1 MAGRRGTVLTK
12 PQAAGRRLA
21 FAKLLHARLSTTSPA
36 ELEEEEIAEDVG
48 ALVCATALAF
58 VGTVRR
64 PFSYRRACFMRAFPP
79 ELLFEL
85 LLCWCSAPPGPA
97 LLPTGSAAA
106 AAAAEPANSLLHH
119 LLQCCSAALVSI
131 LLLYGSSTNHPPPP
145 PLPYMPSQ
153 SPLSPTPHGGVGCLV
168 TRDA

>member
-64 PFSYRRACFMRAFPP
+64 PFSCRRACFMRAFPP
-79 ELLFEL
+79 ELYEL

-119 LLQCCSAALVSI
+119 LLQCCSAALASL

>member
-64 PFSYRRACFMRAFPP
+64 PFSCRRACFMRAFPP
-79 ELLFEL
+79 ELYEL